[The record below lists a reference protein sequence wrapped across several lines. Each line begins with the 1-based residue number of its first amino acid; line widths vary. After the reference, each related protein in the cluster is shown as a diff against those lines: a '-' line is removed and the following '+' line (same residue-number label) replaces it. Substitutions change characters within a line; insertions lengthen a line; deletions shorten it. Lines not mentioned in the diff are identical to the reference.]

1 MLRDAVDAA
10 YRQLGLGGGAPGER
24 RAATLKDMVQQ
35 LGQLPLLFSPG
46 ARWSY
51 SMATDVVGH
60 LVELIS
66 GQRFDEFLRARIF
79 EPLGMRDTGFTV
91 PDGGGKRLAAN
102 YRVEPDRS
110 VALADDPATSPF
122 LEPQTFFG
130 GGGGLVSTIEDYRRF
145 CQMLL
150 GGGQYEGTRLISR
163 KTIELMT
170 RNHLPGGSDLA
181 ALATGSFSE
190 STYDGVGF
198 GLGFAVLLDL
208 AKRRLHGSLGEYYWG
223 GLAST
228 AFWIDPAEDLLVVFL
243 TQLIP
248 SSTYDFRGQL
258 RSLVYSAIVD

>member
-1 MLRDAVDAA
+1 
-10 YRQLGLGGGAPGER
+10 
-24 RAATLKDMVQQ
+24 
-35 LGQLPLLFSPG
+35 
-46 ARWSY
+46 
-51 SMATDVVGH
+51 
-60 LVELIS
+60 
-66 GQRFDEFLRARIF
+66 
-79 EPLGMRDTGFTV
+79 
-91 PDGGGKRLAAN
+91 
-102 YRVEPDRS
+102 

-228 AFWIDPAEDLLVVFL
+228 AFWIDPAEDVLVVFL